1 MSRKRTQATA
11 TAETVVAAS
20 QTEQAQVQD
29 GGQAAPVA
37 ETTVLTTE
45 VIATAS
51 TQVDVVGGDAQ
62 QSAGEE
68 SDGTREQDLGTETTV
83 LTTEV
88 IATQEPEVLP
98 SLVVVNNSPSLM
110 PIPVID
116 AIIDPYGSHVVPE
129 WMFEDSDRMTRL
141 KTEAS
146 ALNEAKGYEMIEL
159 RFSVA
164 TAE

>member
-11 TAETVVAAS
+11 TDETVVAAS
-20 QTEQAQVQD
+20 QTEQTPVQD
-29 GGQAAPVA
+29 GGQTAPVT
-37 ETTVLTTE
+37 ETPELTTE
-45 VIATAS
+45 VTATEA
-51 TQVDVVGGDAQ
+51 
-62 QSAGEE
+62 
-68 SDGTREQDLGTETTV
+68 
-83 LTTEV
+83 
-88 IATQEPEVLP
+88 PEVQP

-116 AIIDPYGSHVVPE
+116 AIIEPYGSHIVPE
-129 WMFEDSDRMTRL
+129 WMFEDSDRITRL
-141 KTEAS
+141 KTEAL